1 MRIKEWT
8 RGVRLSRE
16 GCFIRVSTLLLVLLG
31 LDAPAGKVWANLITN
46 GNFESGDGGFS
57 TEYFYTCDLTS
68 PGTVVVGFDPCDHH
82 PLAASYGD
90 HTSGL
95 GRMLIANGSTSGS
108 AAVWEQTV
116 CVSPNTEYAFYYW
129 LSTWT
134 PSVTQQTQIRCLFD
148 GIRTGPAGFTSPQ
161 AGDWTVVLFRWKS
174 GAASQV
180 NIRLV
185 DRTGTV
191 ENNDFALD
199 DIGMLATGGDNV
211 LLTSST
217 LGGSVYSPGEGAF
230 LYPPDETVTLEAKC
244 DPGYEFAGW
253 AGEFSDPGVRIQTQ
267 MDTDRVAT
275 AVFRKLAYPVTIR
288 ASAALPNE
296 FTVCVDSSGRLAAL
310 GGAMESQTPNG
321 LVLNERHGL
330 CGATYRFPVFRPAA
344 GIEGV
349 SGIVVN
355 VYGSMTSSGPT
366 VWIAGSGPHRPI
378 AGNTRVS
385 FGPNQ
390 IVELLEDW
398 EEPVYWLPVQVNA
411 AMGDWDIASVYV
423 SYECPGIP
431 EFLLRRFHDHFSVYR
446 ALDRYAGD
454 RGIRDLYAQRQD
466 EPFPWE
472 AVVQTMALAED
483 RADADGISVFIEL
496 RSWMNRWRLPLDS
509 SDLATLAACDTKPIV
524 SCLDR
529 AVSRGRSYVFAYAAA
544 LSDGVLSGDEVSL
557 LNLGLAEWRADL
569 SALETAMKSVFEFL
583 CAVGGSQDGF
593 RRTAAETMILAMLPW
608 MGAKPDAAGRW
619 TVPTSTYL
627 GQVIR
632 GLQEFEAQ

>member
-1 MRIKEWT
+1 M
-8 RGVRLSRE
+8 
-16 GCFIRVSTLLLVLLG
+16 RVSTLRLVSLCLAV
-31 LDAPAGKVWANLITN
+31 LAGKSSAGLIAN

-57 TEYFYTCDLTS
+57 TEYVYTSDLTS

-90 HTSGL
+90 HTSGS

-116 CVSPNTEYAFYYW
+116 SISPNTEYAFYYW

-134 PSVTQQTQIRCLFD
+134 PCVTQQTQIRCLFD
-148 GIRTGPAGFTSPQ
+148 GVRTGPAGFTSPD

-174 GAASQV
+174 GSASQV

-199 DIGMLATGGDNV
+199 DIGMLATEGANV

-217 LGGSVYSPGEGAF
+217 LGGSVDSPGEGAF
-230 LYPPDETVTLEAKC
+230 LYPPDETVALEAKC

-253 AGEFSDPGVRIQTQ
+253 AGEFSDPGVRIWTQ

-275 AVFRKLAYPVTIR
+275 AVFRKLDYPVTIR

-296 FTVCVDSSGRLAAL
+296 FAVCVDSSERLAAL
-310 GGAMESQTPNG
+310 VGAMESQTPNG
-321 LVLNERHGL
+321 LVLGERHGL
-330 CGATYRFPVFRPAA
+330 CGTTYRFPVFRPAA
-344 GIEGV
+344 GVEGV
-349 SGIVVN
+349 SRIVVN
-355 VYGSMTSSGPT
+355 VYGSMISSGPT

-378 AGNTRVS
+378 AGNVRVA
-385 FGPNQ
+385 FGPSKTS
-390 IVELLEDW
+390 ELLEDSR
-398 EEPVYWLPVQVNA
+398 EPVYWLPVRIDA
-411 AMGDWDIASVYV
+411 AMGGWDLASVHV

-431 EFLLRRFHDHFSVYR
+431 EAQLRRFHDHFSVYQ
-446 ALDRYAGD
+446 ALERYARD
-454 RGIRDLYAQRQD
+454 QAIRDLYTLGGVGQSVCEATAQT
-466 EPFPWE
+466 
-472 AVVQTMALAED
+472 AALAED
-483 RADADGISVFIEL
+483 RADTGGTAVVVDL
-496 RSWMNRWRLPLDS
+496 HSWMNRWRLPLDS
-509 SDLATLAACDTKPIV
+509 GDLAALAACDTKPIV

-529 AVSRGRSYVFAYAAA
+529 AVSSGRSHVFAYAAA
-544 LSDGVLSGDEVSL
+544 LSDGILSWEEVSL
-557 LNLGLAEWRADL
+557 FNVGLAEWRADL
-569 SALETAMKSVFEFL
+569 SALETAMESVLEFL
-583 CAVGGSQDGF
+583 CVVGGSQDGS
-593 RRTAAETMILAMLPW
+593 RRTAAETMILAMSPW

-619 TVPTSTYL
+619 TMPTSTYL
-627 GQVIR
+627 GQIIR